1 MKFKEPSNPAANSE
15 EDRREF
21 LRSRGRF
28 AVSTPPLVTMLLSTS
43 LTSNAIAKSG
53 AGGGRVRDR
62 NQAAPWQ
69 EGTKPRR
76 VRDGHKL

>member
-21 LRSRGRF
+21 LRSCGRF

-53 AGGGRVRDR
+53 SGRRQGQRPQPGRTPAGRDE
-62 NQAAPWQ
+62 AA
-69 EGTKPRR
+69 TSA
-76 VRDGHKL
+76 

>member
-1 MKFKEPSNPAANSE
+1 MNFKEPSNPAATSE
-15 EDRREF
+15 GDRREF
-21 LRSRGRF
+21 LKSCGRF

-53 AGGGRVRDR
+53 AGGGRIRDR
-62 NQAAPWQ
+62 NRAAPR
-69 EGTKPRR
+69 EDGMKPRR